1 MSAEE
6 KVFSIDDLRLII
18 LSYAIKH
25 PDEPPLPTFYIKL
38 KQRCK
43 KICKN
48 IKKKWENFIL
58 KILMKML
65 RIQIPFYRI

>member
-6 KVFSIDDLRLII
+6 KVFSIGDLRLII

-25 PDEPPLPTFYIKL
+25 PDELPPTFYIKL
-38 KQRCK
+38 KLRCK

-48 IKKKWENFIL
+48 IKKMGIFHINNLNENVEDP
-58 KILMKML
+58 
-65 RIQIPFYRI
+65 IPH